1 MVITTSTSLHASASE
16 FARPPP
22 LAASLS
28 LACSLRSK
36 PVTASPALSR
46 FWAIGSPI
54 LPSPMNPTFAM
65 ASSTPVVVN
74 SSRLLARGHER
85 EPQVDAEQQHVHYD
99 DPHVSAVDLRKQE
112 LHRGHGDDRGKPNH
126 RAPRRGQPQPY
137 SRHEIDD
144 REEYRR
150 DLIRRRIGIEAG
162 GKLRCN
168 SANDRPMIKALAK
181 RDGGHHAQKHDQ
193 PIGPSFAVGFA
204 VCGMHRLEDVRPF
217 RVGHGSSSSLASG
230 AKCRSTSAAPTAA
243 SVDGCQRGLW
253 SLSMITAL
261 TPS

>member
-1 MVITTSTSLHASASE
+1 MVITTSTSLHASAIE
-16 FARPPP
+16 FAPLPP

-28 LACSLRSK
+28 VACALRSN
-36 PVTASPALSR
+36 PVTAYSALSR

-85 EPQVDAEQQHVHYD
+85 EPQVDAEQQHVHHD

-112 LHRGHGDDRGKPNH
+112 LHRSHGADGSEPHH
-126 RAPRRGQPQPY
+126 RAPTRGQPQPY
-137 SRHEIDD
+137 PRHEIDD
-144 REEYRR
+144 REEHRR
-150 DLIRRRIGIEAG
+150 DLVRRRIGTEAG
-162 GKLRCN
+162 GKRRCN

-181 RDGGHHAQKHDQ
+181 RDGGHHAQEYDQ
-193 PIGPSFAVGFA
+193 PIGPSLAVGFA
-204 VCGMHRLEDVRPF
+204 VRGVNRLEDLRPF